1 MRNYDAVFFDAAN
14 TLLYPYPS
22 VGAVYAEVAA
32 RYGVTTTTAA
42 VQAAFRRSWGEAQ
55 ATSGPVRYGV
65 AEPDG
70 RRFWHALVHATFAQI
85 ALPDDFET
93 FFDELYRLFSQ
104 PEVWRLYP
112 ECLGVLRTLGQRGYI
127 VGVISNWDIRLQ
139 DLLHGLGVMPF
150 LQHVSISA
158 LVGWEKPHGDIF
170 THALDAVGVVPARA
184 VHVGDSLH
192 ADVEGARQAGMQ
204 PLWLRRDSEPRRD
217 DAVADDEV
225 IHDLSGVV
233 GWLERHDSQT
243 PPRCAF

>member
-1 MRNYDAVFFDAAN
+1 MMRNYDAVFFDAAN

-32 RYGVTTTTAA
+32 RHGVTTTAAA

-55 ATSGPVRYGV
+55 ASSGPVRYGV

-93 FFDELYRLFSQ
+93 FFEELYQLFSQ
-104 PEVWRLYP
+104 PDVWRLYP
-112 ECLGVLRTLGQRGYI
+112 ECLPVLRTLGQQGYM

-139 DLLHGLGVMPF
+139 GLLHGLGVMACV
-150 LQHVSISA
+150 QHVSISA
-158 LVGWEKPHGDIF
+158 LVGWEKPHGNIF
-170 THALDAVGVVPARA
+170 AHALEAVGVAPARA
-184 VHVGDSLH
+184 LHVGDSLH

-204 PLWLRRDSEPRRD
+204 PLWLRRDAETQGD
-217 DAVADDEV
+217 GGLADDEV
-225 IHDLSGVV
+225 IGDLNGVV
-233 GWLERHDSQT
+233 KWLARHDG
-243 PPRCAF
+243 

>member
-1 MRNYDAVFFDAAN
+1 MMRNYDAVFFDAAN

-32 RYGVTTTTAA
+32 RHGVTTTAAA

-55 ATSGPVRYGV
+55 ASSGPVRYGV

-93 FFDELYRLFSQ
+93 FFEELYQLFSQ

-112 ECLGVLRTLGQRGYI
+112 ECLPVLRTLGQRGYV

-139 DLLHGLGVMPF
+139 GLLHGLGVMACV
-150 LQHVSISA
+150 QHVSISA
-158 LVGWEKPHGDIF
+158 LVGWEKPHGNIF
-170 THALDAVGVVPARA
+170 AHALDAVGVAPARA
-184 VHVGDSLH
+184 LHVGDSLH
-192 ADVEGARQAGMQ
+192 ADVEGARRAGMQ
-204 PLWLRRDSEPRRD
+204 PLWVRRDGETQRD
-217 DAVADDEV
+217 GGLADDEV
-225 IHDLSGVV
+225 IRDLNGVV
-233 GWLERHDSQT
+233 EWLARYDG
-243 PPRCAF
+243 

>member
-22 VGAVYAEVAA
+22 VGAVYAEVAG
-32 RYGVTTTTAA
+32 RYGVTTTAAA

-55 ATSGPVRYGV
+55 ATTGPVRYGV

-85 ALPDDFET
+85 ALPEDFET

-112 ECLGVLRTLGQRGYI
+112 ECLEVLRTLGQRGYI
-127 VGVISNWDIRLQ
+127 VGVISNWDIRLR

-170 THALDAVGVVPARA
+170 AHALDAVGVTPARA
-184 VHVGDSLH
+184 VHVGDNLH
-192 ADVEGARQAGMQ
+192 ADVQGARQAGMQ

-225 IHDLSGVV
+225 IHDLNGVV
-233 GWLERHDSQT
+233 GWLERHDGQV
-243 PPRCAF
+243 PPRCDF